1 MKSKLLFGE
10 QDFEFIRDIYFGCL
24 ERLNKKEELVSQV
37 RLFNLL
43 KPTNKY
49 YELNFKYVTYYYF

>member
-1 MKSKLLFGE
+1 MKSRCLFGK

-24 ERLNKKEELVSQV
+24 ERSNKKEELVNQV
-37 RLFNLL
+37 RLFHLL

-49 YELNFKYVTYYYF
+49 YELNLKYETY